1 MSQQVKKKKP
11 KLEQRQARSFL
22 VGASLGFLLF
32 IIVYFFATAVNSI
45 ANSPVIAAV
54 PFALFS
60 FAMGIALSVGVE
72 LSKDI
77 ENG

>member
-1 MSQQVKKKKP
+1 MSQQQTSKP
-11 KLEQRQARSFL
+11 KLGQRLARSFL
-22 VGASLGFLLF
+22 VGSSLGFLLF
-32 IIVYFFATAVNSI
+32 IIVYFFATAMNVI
-45 ANSPVIAAV
+45 ANSPVVPAV

-77 ENG
+77 EQS

>member
-1 MSQQVKKKKP
+1 MSQQVNNKKP
-11 KLEQRQARSFL
+11 KLGQRLARSFL

-32 IIVYFFATAVNSI
+32 IIVFFFATAVNSI
-45 ANSPVIAAV
+45 ANSTVIPAV

-60 FAMGIALSVGVE
+60 FAMGLSLSVGVE